1 MRKGGFPERER
12 PELWFEE
19 ERESRVRVGGVR
31 RVEGEVSGDDERR
44 VVGGAEEAGAG
55 FESESEGWGGGSGG
69 GGGGGVGEFERGERG
84 EVGGER
90 KGEVR
95 GVGGGGGE
103 VGKEWEVED
112 CYGYFGT
119 EEERRLVVGL
129 VVVLVVVVLEF
140 E

>member
-1 MRKGGFPERER
+1 MRTGGLPERER
-12 PELWFEE
+12 SELGFEE

-31 RVEGEVSGDDERR
+31 RVQGKVSGDDERG

-69 GGGGGVGEFERGERG
+69 GGGGVGEFERGERG
-84 EVGGER
+84 EVSGER
-90 KGEVR
+90 KGEVG

-112 CYGYFGT
+112 
-119 EEERRLVVGL
+119 
-129 VVVLVVVVLEF
+129 
-140 E
+140 